1 MKVAWVI
8 NAAAMVILF
17 AGLGL
22 QTRSMVQAATH
33 RLETG
38 EAQDTAKKPVVVMAN
53 SELEYCTD
61 QLKTVL
67 KRVLTSCGLIG
78 GGRAGCKP
86 NELKNVAAIGG
97 DDFNALFKPLGKRG
111 GMILFDPKKDEL
123 DAGARAL
130 IDKMW
135 MDQKGARYF
144 FVVARAS
151 PDGPTEEN
159 QVISHKRGNSV
170 QFYLQERF
178 KDPDLEKKLGL
189 LWLGEE
195 YAQLGED
202 FCMWQNNRT
211 DTSACKDRDKPEK
224 KAHEEI
230 AKQLNRSAV
239 LSWIDCRL

>member
-1 MKVAWVI
+1 MKLSWAI
-8 NAAAMVILF
+8 NAAAMAILLV
-17 AGLGL
+17 ALGL
-22 QTRSMVQAATH
+22 TVKGEVKEAAH
-33 RLETG
+33 RPETG
-38 EAQDTAKKPVVVMAN
+38 AAAEAPKKGVVLMAN
-53 SELEYCTD
+53 AEDAYCTD
-61 QLKTVL
+61 NLKTVL

-86 NELKNVAAIGG
+86 NELKNVAAISGE
-97 DDFNALFKPLGKRG
+97 DFNALFKPLTKRG
-111 GMILFDPKKDEL
+111 GMIQFDPKKDEL
-123 DAGARAL
+123 DPAAKAL
-130 IDKMW
+130 IEKLW
-135 MDQKGARYF
+135 MEQKGAMYF

-195 YAQLGED
+195 YAQLGEE
-202 FCMWQNNRT
+202 FCEWQSNRP
-211 DTSACKDRDKPEK
+211 DTCAEKDKPEK
-224 KAHEEI
+224 KVHDEI
-230 AKQLNRSAV
+230 AKRLNRSAI